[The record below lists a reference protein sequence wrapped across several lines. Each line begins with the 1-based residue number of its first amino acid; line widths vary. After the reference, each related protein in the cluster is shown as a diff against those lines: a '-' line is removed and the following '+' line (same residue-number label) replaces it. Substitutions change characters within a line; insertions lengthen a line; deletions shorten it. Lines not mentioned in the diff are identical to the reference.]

1 MSKDLFLMMREQ
13 EVNTTNFLPSKKEL
27 KKSSLEFANG
37 IVESGDYNITEV
49 YSQALR
55 LKESLTTIESIL
67 KDSLPLDNFE
77 AFGIKATYR
86 NGGDTINFKED
97 EVIQQLEKKIAERKE
112 LLKVALKSENSI
124 YDSEGFEVP
133 KVSKTPRKSGLS
145 VSF

>member
-67 KDSLPLDNFE
+67 KDSLPQEKFE
-77 AFGIKATYR
+77 AYGIKATYR
-86 NGGDTINFKED
+86 NGGDTINFKDD
-97 EVIQQLEKKIAERKE
+97 EVIKQLEKKIAERKE

-124 YDSEGFEVP
+124 YDSEGIEVP
-133 KVSKTPRKSGLS
+133 KVSTTPRKSGLS
-145 VSF
+145 ITF

>member
-1 MSKDLFLMMREQ
+1 MELIKLMQSKD
-13 EVNTTNFLPSKKEL
+13 VHTSNFLPTKKEL
-27 KKSSLEFANG
+27 QNSSKAFANKLIFDG
-37 IVESGDYNITEV
+37 EHDLKEA
-49 YSQALR
+49 YSQAIR
-55 LKESLTTIESIL
+55 LKESITIVEGII

-86 NGGDTINFKED
+86 NGGDTINFKDD

-124 YDSEGFEVP
+124 YDSEGVEVP